1 MRLYIGRGKGKKLGK
16 GLASKLGLHPSQ
28 VTSMLKPGGREVK
41 AHEMPVISEYI
52 GHEPSPEALTGAFT
66 HETEHS
72 AGARAMTPARVK
84 VRIVGNNAPGM
95 WRSADA
101 EPPHQGTVSLMDDP
115 DPRLE
120 GLEQY
125 GVWLEPGRSYAICV
139 DYFEMRKKPIHGDE
153 VFVRRLNSSGQME
166 ETIRRIEV
174 ARGGKVRLVLN
185 GPAPRGV
192 DRSIAYPSEDPTEK
206 VELVGFVVGTYIK
219 KHF

>member
-1 MRLYIGRGKGKKLGK
+1 M
-16 GLASKLGLHPSQ
+16 
-28 VTSMLKPGGREVK
+28 K
-41 AHEMPVISEYI
+41 AHEMPVIYEYI
-52 GHEPSPEALTGAFT
+52 GHEPPPEALSGAFT
-66 HETEHS
+66 HETEPS

-95 WRSADA
+95 WRSAGT

-139 DYFEMRKKPIHGDE
+139 DYFELRKKPIHGDE

-166 ETIRRIEV
+166 ETIRKIEV

-185 GPAPRGV
+185 GSVPKGV
-192 DRSIAYPSEDPTEK
+192 DRAILYPSEDPSEK
-206 VELVGFVVGTYIK
+206 VEIVGFVVGTYTK